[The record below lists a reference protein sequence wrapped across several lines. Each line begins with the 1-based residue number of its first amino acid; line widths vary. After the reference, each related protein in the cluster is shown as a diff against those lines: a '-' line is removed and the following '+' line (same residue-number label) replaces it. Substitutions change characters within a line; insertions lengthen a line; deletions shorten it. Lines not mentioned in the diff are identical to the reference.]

1 MSTAKRTGLVQR
13 ILIRLEGFG
22 RLSQAIAVAYRH
34 GSAESQETDR
44 RSEIVKKPDVRQ
56 PESGVTE
63 CHVMTAVGRRCAY
76 AAEC

>member
-22 RLSQAIAVAYRH
+22 RLSQAIAVAYRR

-44 RSEIVKKPDVRQ
+44 RSEIVKKPDVR
-56 PESGVTE
+56 
-63 CHVMTAVGRRCAY
+63 
-76 AAEC
+76 